1 MYRFIVK
8 TVAAIFSLAALL
20 MSTSI
25 DCYAYKLELQ
35 DTCILI
41 DGVGGQYSL
50 HQKFT
55 AKGNSQLPDS
65 LPIDEIQLV
74 YSGEKTKTEFSIQ
87 EKDGEYKWSDSI
99 KGSNSQREMSK
110 LSPLILLTNKNYL
123 ITHGNM
129 TWELTFVDTTSP
141 TEPTPPV
148 EEPIDAEEKASFPW
162 WLALLLGL
170 VGGAILGAG
179 SMLLLRYLAQKSKK
193 GKKKQGTPA
202 PSDGPNEGKSEE
214 ATIEEPSTKD
224 QIEADLL
231 NQLLP
236 GEELASMKKDL
247 ISKKLADLSKIKESF
262 DKICDAL
269 GLAVSSPVDMLLQ
282 KINLLT
288 QPQPE
293 PETKPVEPAPQK
305 SDCEEII
312 RKIERKES
320 KELKE
325 LLSKAQYQVQTS
337 SPVDILMKMVDL
349 LPSELRRQS
358 ANSQS
363 NQPSVEITDAQLNS
377 PENRRTLKLWMI
389 GKLEDAG
396 FTGFSRNN
404 LVMFEDYLKELAEKI
419 NSPKPVRPEP
429 ERRIPDNV
437 IVSRAI
443 KEDKLSDDD
452 KKILISKLIAKLNE
466 HIEHDDLK
474 VDANLSADDY
484 LRLVA
489 ERLQMPNSFDEAQ
502 TQERMNNLA
511 VVNKLLGC
519 DLEEFG
525 SEELKTAL
533 DQTILQLLKKKFNIS
548 AANSLDDI
556 IDKWNQNASLNDQAL
571 NLLDKYKVEK
581 LKEVPS
587 AVLNSQFED
596 IKKPIESRLQELL
609 PDVPVETLQKLV
621 NQLLTKAEAFK
632 ADYESVTDEL
642 QESMASR
649 DSQFISSNQSAKEI
663 LPMYFKSVKDKEI
676 DLQSQIE
683 SKGREISQL
692 NESLTSKDKEIVDLE
707 NEKKTLMAESRNLID
722 GLHQSAARVQQAWR
736 TILRPCA
743 DMYEAQCADI
753 EDRLFTQL
761 KDLVGRLQ
769 AFNCSDTARP
779 AEVKK
784 DIQNLL
790 AEEIVKDNSIVNTI
804 CRYYAY
810 SRLPFM
816 TDTSREHGV
825 TFNRRN
831 MAEIFKAVS
840 DLYAQYGINLDIPA
854 LFVMGIDE
862 GDYENLTGKT
872 YGDLDNLCQNSRN
885 HFDNID
891 TNVKPANV
899 IVDIVNIGY
908 SIDGNHMRKASVL
921 TY

>member
-1 MYRFIVK
+1 
-8 TVAAIFSLAALL
+8 
-20 MSTSI
+20 
-25 DCYAYKLELQ
+25 
-35 DTCILI
+35 
-41 DGVGGQYSL
+41 
-50 HQKFT
+50 
-55 AKGNSQLPDS
+55 
-65 LPIDEIQLV
+65 
-74 YSGEKTKTEFSIQ
+74 
-87 EKDGEYKWSDSI
+87 
-99 KGSNSQREMSK
+99 
-110 LSPLILLTNKNYL
+110 
-123 ITHGNM
+123 
-129 TWELTFVDTTSP
+129 
-141 TEPTPPV
+141 
-148 EEPIDAEEKASFPW
+148 
-162 WLALLLGL
+162 
-170 VGGAILGAG
+170 
-179 SMLLLRYLAQKSKK
+179 MLLLRYLAQKSKK

-202 PSDGPNEGKSEE
+202 PSDGPNDGKSEE

-312 RKIERKES
+312 RKIERKDS

-325 LLSKAQYQVQTS
+325 LLSKARNQVQTS

-358 ANSQS
+358 ANSQN
-363 NQPSVEITDAQLNS
+363 NQPSVEITDSQLNS
-377 PENRRTLKLWMI
+377 PENRRKLKLWMI

-396 FTGFSRNN
+396 FTGFNRNDLVN
-404 LVMFEDYLKELAEKI
+404 LEDYLKELAEKI
-419 NSPKPVRPEP
+419 KLPKPVPVSTEP

-452 KKILISKLIAKLNE
+452 KKNLISKLIAKLNE
-466 HIEHDDLK
+466 RIERDDLK
-474 VDANLSADDY
+474 VDENLTADDY

-502 TQERMNNLA
+502 AQERMNNLA
-511 VVNKLLGC
+511 AVNKLLGSN
-519 DLEEFG
+519 LNEFG
-525 SEELKTAL
+525 SEELKSAL
-533 DQTILQLLKKKFNIS
+533 DQTILQLLKKKFNTS

-556 IDKWNQNASLNDQAL
+556 IDMWNQNVSIYDQAL
-571 NLLDKYKVEK
+571 SLLGKYKVEK
-581 LKEVPS
+581 LKDVPT

-596 IKKPIESRLQELL
+596 IKKPIETRLQELL
-609 PDVPVETLQKLV
+609 PGVPVETLQELI
-621 NQLLTKAEAFK
+621 NQLLKKAKDFK
-632 ADYESVTDEL
+632 TDYENVTDEL
-642 QESMASR
+642 QENMALR
-649 DSQFISSNQSAKEI
+649 DSQFVSSNQSAKEI
-663 LPMYFKSVKDKEI
+663 LPLYIKSVNDKEA

-683 SKGREISQL
+683 SKNLEISRL
-692 NESLTSKDKEIVDLE
+692 NDSITSKDKEIDDLE
-707 NEKKTLMAESRNLID
+707 NEKKTLMTESRNLVD
-722 GLHQSAARVQQAWR
+722 GLHQGAAKVQKAWR
-736 TILRPCA
+736 TILQPCA

-753 EDRLFTQL
+753 EDRLFAQL
-761 KDLVGRLQ
+761 NDLVGRLQ
-769 AFNCSDTARP
+769 TFDCNDTARP
-779 AEVKK
+779 TEVKK
-784 DIQNLL
+784 DIQKLL
-790 AEEIVKDNSIVNTI
+790 EEEIMKDNSVVNTI

-831 MAEIFKAVS
+831 MAELFTAVS